1 MAQMIEVPGMGMVEF
16 PDGMSDEQIVAAI
29 KSNTGSQQPAQPAQ
43 PSAQEEVPGVAQT
56 LLIGVGRGVDQLAK
70 GVQQLYYKATDDQ
83 GALKKLAAQVEADD
97 AVYSKL
103 QKQRPMATGIGQAIP
118 NLAFTVGTGGSG
130 GLVSAALS
138 GAAANA
144 IPEALRYGT
153 TEERV
158 SRGVIGGAG
167 GAIGAGAGWGI
178 GRLLQPAGKAI
189 PKGVSNEA
197 MEAASRLGYKPTPGQ
212 ATNSPSLLALENNWL
227 RKSGSGAVMEKA
239 YRAQQE
245 ALNKAAARAMGE
257 SADNLGP
264 QVMARA
270 ESRIGQEFKRLQDI
284 TRPDL
289 DAGFLDSLIKIDSA
303 NAAKGAFASKKVD
316 NLVTKGLSLAEQ
328 GKLTG
333 KAYKEIHT
341 ELSNQASRAYKAGD
355 ATTGQAFK
363 ALRDAL
369 DDAAGQSL
377 SGADAAAW
385 GQARQQW
392 GAFKTLA
399 KSNVAEGGDVSAA
412 RVAASLRRNGTG
424 FRTGKVTGDLADIG
438 RIGEGFKPL
447 PNPTSGQL
455 AAGGPLDFLF
465 SAGRGAAA
473 SAYMSPL
480 GQRYVTRGLL
490 DIGPTGHLALSRGGG
505 LLGAPYAQGLL
516 GVK

>member
-29 KSNTGSQQPAQPAQ
+29 KSNTGAQQPAQPAQ

-56 LLIGVGRGVDQLAK
+56 LLIGAGRGVDQLAK

-103 QKQRPMATGIGQAIP
+103 QKQRPVATSLGEMAPAVVLG
-118 NLAFTVGTGGSG
+118 LGSG
-130 GLVSAALS
+130 GASLPAAMARSALMT
-138 GAAANA
+138 GA
-144 IPEALRYGT
+144 PEALRYGT

-158 SRGVIGGAG
+158 SRGLIGGAG

-239 YRAQQE
+239 YNAQQQ

-385 GQARQQW
+385 RQARQQW

>member
-1 MAQMIEVPGMGMVEF
+1 MAQVIEVPGMGPVEF
-16 PDGMSDEQIVAAI
+16 PDDMSDEQIVAAI
-29 KSNTGSQQPAQPAQ
+29 KSNTGAQQPAQPAQ

-56 LLIGVGRGVDQLAK
+56 LLIGAGRGVDQLAK

-83 GALKKLAAQVEADD
+83 GALKKLAAQVAEED
-97 AVYSKL
+97 AIYDKL
-103 QKQRPMATGIGQAIP
+103 KNQRPVATGVGEIIP
-118 NLAFTVGTGGSG
+118 NIALAVGSG
-130 GLVSAALS
+130 GTGLAAAALR
-138 GAAANA
+138 GAATTAA
-144 IPEALRYGT
+144 PELMRYGT

-158 SRGVIGGAG
+158 SRGLIGGVG

-227 RKSGSGAVMEKA
+227 RKSGSGAVMEKT
-239 YRAQQE
+239 YNAQQA

-264 QVMARA
+264 HVMARA

-303 NAAKGAFASKKVD
+303 NAAKGAFSSKKVD

-369 DDAAGQSL
+369 DDAAGKSL

-412 RVAASLRRNGTG
+412 RLAAALRRNGTG